1 MGFAKYTQAKQTE
14 AKQDDT
20 IREKIVY
27 KKITE
32 DTRYGLN
39 LAILGEEHLGKSL
52 MAALFGMFNSKYVD
66 KLDPELYPNSIK
78 LLKGGYMP
86 EVSAIRILDLDNS
99 FHKLSQKGTFS
110 DLLKPLKP
118 IIEYH
123 TISIP
128 KRQTKMK
135 NGSIV
140 NARSEELFKAKR
152 EVEDAIQLAIEDFN
166 EETLFII
173 DSISSYYEVLNDMFS
188 VVYEA
193 TFEAD
198 MFSKVENQ
206 NQWQIRNAWWSETM
220 KKKRNYPGWQIDTVK
235 VIEKPE
241 HWYNAALKKNP
252 KASPYSF
259 KWAEG
264 SGDNAFNLDQLWW
277 IKRDADGL
285 AYFDLVNGRYKSL
298 LAAENSGIYYPLK
311 KRTAIFKFIEHMA
324 PYLMGGDVEEEDL
337 W

>member
-1 MGFAKYTQAKQTE
+1 
-14 AKQDDT
+14 
-20 IREKIVY
+20 
-27 KKITE
+27 
-32 DTRYGLN
+32 
-39 LAILGEEHLGKSL
+39 
-52 MAALFGMFNSKYVD
+52 
-66 KLDPELYPNSIK
+66 
-78 LLKGGYMP
+78 
-86 EVSAIRILDLDNS
+86 
-99 FHKLSQKGTFS
+99 
-110 DLLKPLKP
+110 
-118 IIEYH
+118 
-123 TISIP
+123 
-128 KRQTKMK
+128 MK